1 MAIVQNFWLK
11 GASKRLA
18 GAVIYEAMGQTRAR
32 RLAESVTNPR
42 TEAQMNQRVKWANLV
57 NLYRVNSNWMKY
69 AYETKKTTQSE
80 YNKWMSLNVTNS
92 RIYLTKQLAAAGA
105 CVVDAYT
112 ITQGSLPSIE
122 NTPLGNNTYR
132 SNIFTGEIDDL
143 ANVTVAMLSAQILA
157 SNPGIREG
165 DQISLIRMSQQTNA
179 DTGVPYVIVRKYEM
193 VVSISNNSL
202 VYDYLPQDI
211 MDIQATDNIFAL
223 SLNLG
228 SRVGGFAWILS
239 RTVAGKTYVSTQTIV
254 PVNNG
259 ALISLY
265 SSDAAY
271 RAAIESYG
279 TTEDAFLSSA
289 TANTSSAAV
298 IPPAI
303 VRMEFNGTSF
313 TVGSRVEGLEIVED
327 DSVSVIF
334 NQPIR
339 AAEGDIILN
348 TNKGIIRASISTVT
362 GATVDGTVVNL
373 PTAYTDVV
381 VYDITV
387 DDTSFGQMRAQF
399 AIRNSDSQGGLE

>member
-57 NLYRVNSNWMKY
+57 NLYRVNSDWMKY

-105 CVVDAYT
+105 CVVDAFT
-112 ITQGSLPSIE
+112 ITQGSLPSVE
-122 NTPLGNNTYR
+122 NTPLDNSIYN
-132 SNIFTGEIDDL
+132 SNIYIGDIDSIVG
-143 ANVTVAMLSAQILA
+143 VTVAQLSTEILA
-157 SNPGIREG
+157 NNPGIREG
-165 DQISLIRMSQQTNA
+165 DQISLIRLSQQTNA

-193 VVSISNNSL
+193 IVSRSNNNP
-202 VYDYLPQDI
+202 VYNYLPGDI
-211 MDIQATDNIFAL
+211 VASQSSGNTQVIGL
-223 SLNLG
+223 VLG

-279 TTEDAFLSSA
+279 TSDDAFLSSVSA
-289 TANTSSAAV
+289 SSSTGAS
-298 IPPAI
+298 IPAAI
-303 VRMEFNGTSF
+303 VRVEIGKTPF
-313 TVGSRVEGLEIVED
+313 TVGSRVEVAEINPD
-327 DSVSVIF
+327 TLISVIF
-334 NQPIR
+334 NQPVP
-339 AAEGDIILN
+339 AAQGDIILN
-348 TNKGIIRASISTVT
+348 TNKGTITASID
-362 GATVDGTVVNL
+362 GASGSSVNGDFGDL
-373 PTAYTDVV
+373 ATAYTDVV

-387 DDTSFGQMRAQF
+387 DTSFGNVRAQF

>member
-1 MAIVQNFWLK
+1 MAIVQNFWLD

-18 GAVIYEAMGQTRAR
+18 GAVIYNAMGQTRAR
-32 RLAESVTNPR
+32 RLATSVTNPR

-57 NLYRVNSNWMKY
+57 NLYRVNSDWMKY

-122 NTPLGNNTYR
+122 NTQGGSGIYL
-132 SNIFTGEIDDL
+132 SNIYIGNIDTIVDFTVAEISTEIL
-143 ANVTVAMLSAQILA
+143 AN
-157 SNPGIREG
+157 NPGIREG
-165 DQISLIRMSQQTNA
+165 DQISLIRLSQQTNA

-193 VVSISNNSL
+193 IVSTSNNNPITN
-202 VYDYLPQDI
+202 YLPSDI
-211 MDIQATDNIFAL
+211 VSPQPSGNNEVLGLD
-223 SLNLG
+223 LG

-279 TTEDAFLSSA
+279 TAEDAFLSSA
-289 TANTSSAAV
+289 SANTSSAAA
-298 IPPAI
+298 IPAAI
-303 VRMEFNGTSF
+303 VRVEIDENSY
-313 TVGSRVEGLEIVED
+313 TVGSRAEVAEITLDSGL
-327 DSVSVIF
+327 SVFF
-334 NQPIR
+334 NQPISNVK
-339 AAEGDIILN
+339 GNIILN
-348 TNKGIIRASISTVT
+348 TNRGIIKANFNQTIGSEVEAEF
-362 GATVDGTVVNL
+362 GDLPATL
-373 PTAYTDVV
+373 QDVV
-381 VYDITV
+381 IYDITV
-387 DDTSFGQMRAQF
+387 PTNFGDVRAQF

>member
-57 NLYRVNSNWMKY
+57 NLYRVNADWMKY

-122 NTPLGNNTYR
+122 NTPNGDIMYNT
-132 SNIFTGEIDDL
+132 NIYTGDIDDL
-143 ANVTVAMLSAQILA
+143 AEVSVAQLSTQIIA
-157 SNPGIREG
+157 NNPGIREG
-165 DQISLIRMSQQTNA
+165 DQISLIRFSQQTNA
-179 DTGVPYVIVRKYEM
+179 DNGVPYVIVRKYEM
-193 VVSISNNSL
+193 IVSTTNNSP
-202 VYDYLPQDI
+202 VGNYLP
-211 MDIQATDNIFAL
+211 TDLVIVQSAGAQNVIAFET
-223 SLNLG
+223 G
-228 SRVGGFAWILS
+228 QRVGGFAWILS
-239 RTVAGKTYVSTQTIV
+239 RTLAGKTYVSTQRIV

-279 TTEDAFLSSA
+279 TSDDAFLSSA
-289 TANTSSAAV
+289 SANTSNAAAV
-298 IPPAI
+298 PAAI
-303 VRMEFNGTSF
+303 VRIEINETPF
-313 TVGSRVEGLEIVED
+313 TVGSRVEGVEIKTD
-327 DSVSVIF
+327 DTISVIF
-334 NQPIR
+334 NQNVPT
-339 AAEGDIILN
+339 AQGDIILN
-348 TNKGIIRASISTVT
+348 TNKGTIVASIDEVVGSS
-362 GATVDGTVVNL
+362 VDGKFVRLAT
-373 PTAYTDVV
+373 PYTDVV
-381 VYDITV
+381 VYDILV
-387 DDTSFGQMRAQF
+387 NDTSFGKVRAQF

>member
-80 YNKWMSLNVTNS
+80 YNKWMSLNVSNS

-105 CVVDAYT
+105 CVVNAYT
-112 ITQGSLPSIE
+112 ITQGSLPPIE
-122 NTPLGNNTYR
+122 NLMTDDGFYK
-132 SNIFTGEIDDL
+132 SNLYTKTLQVLVGCTIAQLSEALL
-143 ANVTVAMLSAQILA
+143 AN
-157 SNPGIREG
+157 NPGIREG
-165 DQISLIRMSQQTNA
+165 DQLSLIRLSQQTNS
-179 DTGVPYVIVRKYEM
+179 DTGVPYVILRKYELIINK
-193 VVSISNNSL
+193 SDTRL
-202 VYDYLPQDI
+202 VYDFLPNDI
-211 MDIQATDNIFAL
+211 VSIEGTGTNF
-223 SLNLG
+223 SLAVNTNE
-228 SRVGGFAWILS
+228 RVGGFAWILS
-239 RTVAGKTYVSTQTIV
+239 RTIAGKTYVSTQRIV
-254 PVNNG
+254 LVNNE

-279 TTEDAFLSSA
+279 TSDDAFLSSVS
-289 TANTSSAAV
+289 ANTSSSAA

-303 VRMEFNGTSF
+303 VRVEIKGVPY
-313 TVGSRVEGLEIVED
+313 TVGSRIEGLSLANDNTI
-327 DSVSVIF
+327 SAIF
-334 NQPIR
+334 NQPVPQ
-339 AAEGDIILN
+339 AQGDIILN
-348 TNKGIIRASISTVT
+348 TNKGTIKASIDEVVGSS
-362 GATVDGTVVNL
+362 VDALFVGIQGTI
-373 PTAYTDVV
+373 TDVV

-387 DDTSFGQMRAQF
+387 DDTSFGRVRAQF